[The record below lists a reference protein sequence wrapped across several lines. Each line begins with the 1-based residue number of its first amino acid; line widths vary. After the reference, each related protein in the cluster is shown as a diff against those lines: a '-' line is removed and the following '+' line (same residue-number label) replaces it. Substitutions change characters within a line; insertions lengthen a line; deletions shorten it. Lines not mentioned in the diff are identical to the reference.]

1 MSSIRQEVL
10 NVHLAELLCML
21 GLRAAAERIKRAR
34 KSPDLTLMHQML
46 GALLGEAEVGDTWAD
61 RRARSKLEKRAL
73 GRFSDTQFNY
83 IDFILMLIYPRKL
96 LQEAS
101 HVSEREIT
109 DVLRNGCLGV
119 GLAYRAMRSSLD
131 VDKGTEA
138 CYIWHPEPIYSTQ
151 IPAILERLAKKAL
164 GLLVKPEEIVEQIIE
179 LIEEASTYA
188 RNSAKGDASWLEL
201 WKKVAQQLEID
212 VEVLEDEVEGA
223 YLAAKMLLTLTA
235 VSMIIYEIARIRYP
249 SKLTP
254 LPIPLNFHAFSNAL
268 NRLREINYVEIVDL
282 IRNEIKKVP
291 SESTLV
297 NMLTQLYRLISTHIS
312 VLMRSGWD
320 ALATIYQRLLSET
333 YRKAYATFY
342 TKLPAARLLAELAI
356 ETPKEKVVDPAGGTG
371 SLLISSFYVRQW
383 LALKPNTLGKMLDR
397 AEPIMDHLSKS
408 LLEKTY
414 GMDALRVAVALS
426 SGNLTIASLAIPH
439 ERLNMYPTPVGTR
452 RAGSLDLL
460 IYPSLMPKELTQS
473 LGTFDLV
480 IMNPPF
486 TRSDRIPGLIGD
498 EARDK
503 LRKTSLMFGG
513 KELEN
518 VFVAGLAKPFLALA
532 DKMLHAQGKI
542 AAVLPTSLLN
552 RPGWADVRDG
562 IAHAYTIEYIV
573 INWGLGTPNFS
584 SDTQFREMLIVL
596 KKGCHERPIK
606 VVNLLEPVDNL
617 DVGDITVVT
626 RRAKE
631 SGGGSV
637 TRIKDGQTKIVAKI
651 AELPQT
657 VVKKHSDNLYR
668 LVAFLNPKLLEWHIN
683 LISECDTRLRDLFEV
698 GSVVDHTTGLKI
710 VSGAVS
716 GGYPA
721 IWGGGCESVA
731 KPIPDKPTHSIIV
744 ESERKAK
751 VKFWK
756 KKPKEKTFYFG
767 DLFILRRGQLDTQCV
782 FSFKMSKPVV
792 SNVWWPLR
800 SKSGENETTLAFVA
814 FMNSIFGFIHMLGER
829 LETRGLYVEFKKTHL
844 KRMPIPDFRKISKL
858 TCIDALKSPMS
869 RFDRYLEEMARIEE
883 REGNWEKA
891 IEYAITQQEEV
902 ASRAKLDKAVIVML
916 RQLHPKLK
924 PPAKLYQLT
933 HEDVKKLREIME
945 SSSEDV
951 EVIKDKGQVKI
962 QKERHTPLD
971 RWMEKT

>member
-1 MSSIRQEVL
+1 MICVDEWRTKDVSSIRQEVL

-34 KSPDLTLMHQML
+34 KSPDLMLMHQML
-46 GALLGEAEVGDTWAD
+46 GALLGEAEVGYTWAD
-61 RRARSKLEKRAL
+61 RTAKSKLEKRAL
-73 GRFSDTQFNY
+73 DRFSDPQFNY
-83 IDFILMLIYPRKL
+83 IDFILMLIYPRKI
-96 LQEAS
+96 LQKAL

-109 DVLRNGCLGV
+109 NVLKNERLGV
-119 GLAYRAMRSSLD
+119 GLAYRTMRRGPE
-131 VDKGTEA
+131 VYMNKKAEA
-138 CYIWHPEPIYSTQ
+138 RYIWHPESIYSTQ
-151 IPAILERLAKKAL
+151 IPAILERLANKVL
-164 GLLVKPEEIVEQIIE
+164 GLLVKPQEVVKQIVE
-179 LIEEASTYA
+179 LIEEASIYA
-188 RNSAKGDASWLEL
+188 RDSAKGDTNWLEL

-235 VSMIIYEIARIRYP
+235 VSMIIYEIARIRRP

-254 LPIPLNFHAFSNAL
+254 LSIPLNFQAFAGAL

-282 IRNEIKKVP
+282 VRNELKKIP
-291 SESTLV
+291 SEPTLV
-297 NMLTQLYRLISTHIS
+297 NMLTQLYKLISTNIN

-356 ETPKEKVVDPAGGTG
+356 ETPKEKVVDPAEGTG

-383 LALKPNTLGKMLDR
+383 LALKPSTLGETLGRTESIIDY
-397 AEPIMDHLSKS
+397 LSKN

-414 GMDALRVAVALS
+414 GMDALRVAVSLA

-439 ERLNMYPTPVGTR
+439 ERLNMYHTPVGTR

-460 IYPSLMPKELTQS
+460 IYPSLMPRELTQS
-473 LGTFDLV
+473 LDAFDLV

-486 TRSDRIPGLIGD
+486 TRSDRIPSLIGD

-513 KELEN
+513 KELKN
-518 VFVAGLAKPFLALA
+518 VFIAGLAKPFFALA

-542 AAVLPTSLLN
+542 AAVLPTSMLN
-552 RPGWADVRDG
+552 RPGWADVREG
-562 IAHAYTIEYIV
+562 ITHAYTIEYIV

-596 KKGCHERPIK
+596 KKGCLVRPIK

-617 DVGDITVVT
+617 DVGDITVIT

-631 SGGGSV
+631 TGGGAV
-637 TRIKDGQTKIVAKI
+637 TKIEGCQTKIVAKI
-651 AELPQT
+651 AELPQA
-657 VVKKHSDNLYR
+657 VVKKYSDNLYR
-668 LVAFLNPKLLEWHIN
+668 LVSFLNPELLEWHIN
-683 LISECDTRLRDLFEV
+683 LISECDTRFGDLFEV

-721 IWGGGCESVA
+721 IWGGGCESVV
-731 KPIPDKPTHSIIV
+731 KPMPNKPTHNITI
-744 ESERKAK
+744 ESERKTK

-756 KKPKEKTFYFG
+756 KRPKKKTFYFS

-782 FSFKMSKPVV
+782 LSFKTSNPVV

-800 SKSGENETTLAFVA
+800 PKSDENETNLAFLA

-844 KRMPIPDFRKISKL
+844 KRMPIPNFRKISKFVRM
-858 TCIDALKSPMS
+858 DALKSPMP
-869 RFDRYLEEMARIEE
+869 RFDRYLEKMARIEE
-883 REGNWEKA
+883 KEGDLEKA
-891 IEYAITQQEEV
+891 IEHAITQEEV
-902 ASRAKLDKAVIVML
+902 APRAKLDRAVFVML
-916 RQLHPKLK
+916 RQLHPK
-924 PPAKLYQLT
+924 T
-933 HEDVKKLREIME
+933 NT
-945 SSSEDV
+945 SN
-951 EVIKDKGQVKI
+951 
-962 QKERHTPLD
+962 
-971 RWMEKT
+971 